1 MAGYRATPMQFQFL
15 AVSGRAAG
23 DASIRDQP
31 PVKSCASLRL
41 TPKRNPVVS
50 SLSLSIRLTLSPY
63 IYLSLSLCSLSCILV
78 LVCLIPSA
86 LPFCCQPIPEFPG
99 IPVFRWTSTNSPL
112 LLPPPFTVLMRQM
125 RGVPS
130 FAFWRAGPVLFR
142 ANLTN
147 SVRREEGGGIRRGYL
162 ENWKIVF
169 LVCVCTIRFF
179 EIKVL
184 RLIRFFYKIIY
195 IYI

>member
-63 IYLSLSLCSLSCILV
+63 IYISLYLCALSSVSWSSSALFPPLF
-78 LVCLIPSA
+78 PSA
-86 LPFCCQPIPEFPG
+86 VNRSP
-99 IPVFRWTSTNSPL
+99 NSPASLFSGEHRLTPPSPLL

-162 ENWKIVF
+162 ENWKIVILGICLYDTIFWDKGFKIDKIF
-169 LVCVCTIRFF
+169 L
-179 EIKVL
+179 
-184 RLIRFFYKIIY
+184 
-195 IYI
+195 

>member
-99 IPVFRWTSTNSPL
+99 IPVFRWTSTNSP
-112 LLPPPFTVLMRQM
+112 PPSP
-125 RGVPS
+125 PS
-130 FAFWRAGPVLFR
+130 FHRVNASNAWRPEFRVLKSWTGPVSSQFDELGTEGR
-142 ANLTN
+142 RRRN
-147 SVRREEGGGIRRGYL
+147 STRISWEL
-162 ENWKIVF
+162 ENCILGICLYDTIFWDKGFKIDKIF
-169 LVCVCTIRFF
+169 L
-179 EIKVL
+179 
-184 RLIRFFYKIIY
+184 
-195 IYI
+195 